1 MKRHGYSLLG
11 LFGVLLMAVAF
22 LPMIRK
28 TFARSFPEGFQ
39 AMMGSGPA
47 GFPPMG
53 SGPEGF
59 QSMMG
64 SGVDSRKGDC
74 KGVTCNE
81 GEFCQENVCRPVMA
95 PITNDYFPDK

>member
-1 MKRHGYSLLG
+1 MKLSKGYLLYT
-11 LFGVLLMAVAF
+11 LVAVLVVALTF
-22 LPMIRK
+22 LPLIRR

-39 AMMGSGPA
+39 SLA
-47 GFPPMG
+47 
-53 SGPEGF
+53 
-59 QSMMG
+59 G

>member
-1 MKRHGYSLLG
+1 MKKHGYSLLG
-11 LFGVLLMAVAF
+11 LFGVLLVAVAF
-22 LPMIRK
+22 LPMIRR

-39 AMMGSGPA
+39 SLG
-47 GFPPMG
+47 
-53 SGPEGF
+53 
-59 QSMMG
+59 G

-95 PITNDYFPDK
+95 PITNDYFPGV

>member
-1 MKRHGYSLLG
+1 MKKHGYSFLG
-11 LFGVLLMAVAF
+11 LFGVLLVAVAF
-22 LPMIRK
+22 LPMIRR
-28 TFARSFPEGFQ
+28 TFARSFPEGVQ
-39 AMMGSGPA
+39 ALG
-47 GFPPMG
+47 
-53 SGPEGF
+53 
-59 QSMMG
+59 G

>member
-1 MKRHGYSLLG
+1 MKKGGYSLLG
-11 LFGVLLMAVAF
+11 LFGVLLLAVAF
-22 LPMIRK
+22 LPMIRR

-39 AMMGSGPA
+39 AFGG
-47 GFPPMG
+47 
-53 SGPEGF
+53 
-59 QSMMG
+59 G

-74 KGVTCNE
+74 KGVTCDE

>member
-1 MKRHGYSLLG
+1 MKKHGYSLLG
-11 LFGVLLMAVAF
+11 LLGVLLVVVAF
-22 LPMIRK
+22 LPMIRR

-39 AMMGSGPA
+39 MA
-47 GFPPMG
+47 
-53 SGPEGF
+53 
-59 QSMMG
+59 G
-64 SGVDSRKGDC
+64 SGVDSRRGDC

>member
-1 MKRHGYSLLG
+1 MKGRRGYSLVG
-11 LFGVLLMAVAF
+11 LFVVLLVAVAV
-22 LPMIRK
+22 LPWVRR

-39 AMMGSGPA
+39 ATT
-47 GFPPMG
+47 GF
-53 SGPEGF
+53 
-59 QSMMG
+59 
-64 SGVDSRKGDC
+64 DSRKGDC

>member
-1 MKRHGYSLLG
+1 MKKHGYSLLG
-11 LFGVLLMAVAF
+11 LFGVLLVAVAF
-22 LPMIRK
+22 LPMIRR

-39 AMMGSGPA
+39 SLG
-47 GFPPMG
+47 
-53 SGPEGF
+53 
-59 QSMMG
+59 G

-74 KGVTCNE
+74 KGVTCDE